1 MIKIPNFFPLGLDV
15 SPWHSTSGSLPP
27 KFAGPWSHC
36 VGPKYPSGATGAYGQ
51 RPHEQQLV
59 LCMALKGSSLPF
71 GNSIWSNI
79 IAKSNHWAK
88 SRIYMGFLCKHNDQ
102 LLALPCCLKMSCHHS
117 IWWFQILQNLGGS
130 SYGFKTTSQDIP
142 GYSKFFPTRP
152 EFSSCFSHAASRNVT
167 WT

>member
-1 MIKIPNFFPLGLDV
+1 M

-36 VGPKYPSGATGAYGQ
+36 VGPTYPSGATGAYGQ

-59 LCMALKGSSLPF
+59 ISMASKGPSLPF

-88 SRIYMGFLCKHNDQ
+88 SRIYMGFLCKHNGQ

-117 IWWFQILQNLGGS
+117 IGWFQNLQNLGGVQVMAS
-130 SYGFKTTSQDIP
+130 KLYPKISQDIP
-142 GYSKFFPTRP
+142 SFSLQDLNFPHVSAMQR
-152 EFSSCFSHAASRNVT
+152 CNVT